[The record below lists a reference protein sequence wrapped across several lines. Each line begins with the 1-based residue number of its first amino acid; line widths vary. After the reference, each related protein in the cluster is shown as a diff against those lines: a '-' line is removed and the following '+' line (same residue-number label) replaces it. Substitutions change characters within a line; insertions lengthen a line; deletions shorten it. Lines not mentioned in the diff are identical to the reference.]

1 LRTFLPLA
9 RLPLTGDRLDC
20 PKISMFGAIWGG
32 MAKLK
37 VDQAMKRAKAHM
49 RKGEMAEARALYEA
63 ILADYPKNERVKTA
77 LAELSGP
84 VKVAAFAKGAA
95 SGAAEPP
102 AEVFAKL
109 SQAYQAGRLQ
119 DVHAMTGQLLSQY
132 GNSGK
137 LWNFRAAVSSNL
149 NLLSDAEQALRN
161 VVRLQPDMVAAKSN
175 LGVIL
180 ERLGKLDEAEECYR
194 AVIVRT
200 PEFAEAHNNLG
211 NILKSAGKLAEAQ
224 ACYLNA
230 IARKA
235 DYVDAHYN
243 LANTLRERDLLED
256 ARQQYFKTLKLQPKL
271 AEAWYGLG
279 QTMAALKSLPEAVEA
294 YQRALAVKPGYVP
307 AIVEQLREQSH
318 LCDWRACD
326 MFAQHAAQLGI
337 TGDAALPF
345 PLLPFEDNPAHQLAR
360 SRNFAKSLLPPAAP
374 VSTIKPTSP
383 EGRKIRLGYFSADFH
398 DHATM
403 FLMAGILRHHDRSK
417 FEIFVFSY
425 GKNKDG
431 AQRDQVL
438 DNVDQF
444 FDVRDMPDGDL
455 ITLTR
460 AQNLDIAI
468 DLKGYTRDSR
478 LEPFAARLAPLQI
491 SYLGYPGTLGC
502 DFIDYIVADPVVIP
516 PEQRGGY
523 QEKIIYLPD
532 CYQPNDNTRE
542 ISTKAMTR
550 AELGLPEDG
559 FVFCCLNNNYKIM
572 PTEFAI
578 WMRVMKKVEGS
589 VLWLWCNNDVA
600 KANLR
605 ASAEKQGVSGDR
617 LIFAGYMPQSEHLA
631 RLRHADL
638 FIDTFHVNAHTTASD
653 ALWAG
658 LPVVTLAGKQFAAR
672 VAASLLSA
680 VGLPELITDTPAAY
694 EELIL
699 KLAQNP
705 DMLSDIRTK
714 LAANRQTKPLF
725 DTEGYTRG
733 FEQGLER
740 AFAQRLAGEAFSD
753 IAVNA

>member
-1 LRTFLPLA
+1 
-9 RLPLTGDRLDC
+9 
-20 PKISMFGAIWGG
+20 

-63 ILADYPKNERVKTA
+63 VLADYPKNERVKTA

-84 VKVAAFAKGAA
+84 VKVAAPSKGAA
-95 SGAAEPP
+95 SGTTEPP

-132 GNSGK
+132 GNSAK

-149 NLLSDAEQALRN
+149 NLLDDAEQALRQ
-161 VVRLQPDMVAAKSN
+161 VVRLQPGMVAAKSN

-180 ERLGKLDEAEECYR
+180 ERLGKLAEAEECYR
-194 AVIVRT
+194 AVIASA

-211 NILKSAGKLAEAQ
+211 NILKSSGKLEEAQ
-224 ACYLNA
+224 GCYINA

-235 DYVDAHYN
+235 DYADAHYN
-243 LANTLRERDLLED
+243 LANTLRERDQLED
-256 ARQQYFKTLKLQPKL
+256 AKQQYFKTLKLQPKL

-279 QTMAALKSLPEAVEA
+279 QTLAELKSAPEAVEA
-294 YQRALAVKPGYVP
+294 YQRALAIKPGYVL
-307 AIVEQLREQSH
+307 AIVELLREQSR

-326 MFAQHAAQLGI
+326 LFDQYGAQLGV
-337 TGDAALPF
+337 TGEAALPF

-360 SRNFAKSLLPPAAP
+360 SRNWAQSHFSAAAP
-374 VSTIKPTSP
+374 VSTIQPTP
-383 EGRKIRLGYFSADFH
+383 ADGRKIRLGYFSADFH

-417 FEIFVFSY
+417 FEIFAFSY
-425 GKNKDG
+425 GHTTDG
-431 AQRDQVL
+431 AQRDQML
-438 DNVDQF
+438 ENVDQF
-444 FDVRDMPDGDL
+444 FDVQEMSDGVL
-455 ITLTR
+455 VAFAR
-460 AQNLDIAI
+460 EQNLDIAI
-468 DLKGYTRDSR
+468 DLKGYTRNSR
-478 LEPFAARLAPLQI
+478 LEPFAKRVAPLQI
-491 SYLGYPGTLGC
+491 SYLGYPGTLGA
-502 DFIDYIVADPVVIP
+502 DFIDYIIADPVVIP
-516 PEQRGGY
+516 PEQRSGY
-523 QEKIIYLPD
+523 HEKIIYLPG
-532 CYQPNDNTRE
+532 CYQPNDNTRD
-542 ISTKAMTR
+542 ISNKPMTR

-572 PTEFAI
+572 PAEFAI

-589 VLWLWCNNDVA
+589 VLWLWCNDDVA
-600 KANLR
+600 KTNLR
-605 ASAEKQGVSGDR
+605 ESAEKHGVSGDR

-638 FIDTFHVNAHTTASD
+638 FIDTFNVNAHTTASD

-672 VAASLLSA
+672 VAASLLS
-680 VGLPELITDTPAAY
+680 VIGLPELTAETPEAY

-705 DMLSDIRTK
+705 DMLADLRTK
-714 LAANRQTKPLF
+714 LDANRLTQPLF

-733 FEQGLER
+733 FEQGLEQ
-740 AFAQRLAGEAFSD
+740 AFVQRLAGEAFSD
-753 IAVNA
+753 IAVNV

>member
-1 LRTFLPLA
+1 MVRG
-9 RLPLTGDRLDC
+9 R
-20 PKISMFGAIWGG
+20 

-63 ILADYPKNERVKTA
+63 VLADYPKNERVKTA

-84 VKVAAFAKGAA
+84 VKPALGAKGGA
-95 SGAAEPP
+95 SGAAGEPP

-119 DVHAMTGQLLSQY
+119 DVHAMTGQLLGQY
-132 GNSGK
+132 GKSAK

-149 NLLSDAEQALRN
+149 NLLDDAEQALRQ
-161 VVRLQPDMVAAKSN
+161 VVHLQPDMVAAKSN

-180 ERLGKLDEAEECYR
+180 ERLGKLSEAEQCYR
-194 AVIVRT
+194 AVIAAS
-200 PEFAEAHNNLG
+200 PEFPEAHNNLG
-211 NILKSAGKLAEAQ
+211 NILKGAGKLEEAQ
-224 ACYLNA
+224 SCYMNA

-243 LANTLRERDLLED
+243 LANTLRERELLED
-256 ARQQYFKTLKLQPKL
+256 AKQQYFKTLKLQPKL

-279 QTMAALKSLPEAVEA
+279 QTMAELKSGPEAIEA
-294 YQRALAVKPGYVP
+294 YQRALAVKPGYVL
-307 AIVEQLREQSH
+307 AMVEQLREQSQ

-326 MFAQHAAQLGI
+326 LFDQYGAELGV
-337 TGDAALPF
+337 TGAAALPF

-360 SRNFAKSLLPPAAP
+360 SRNWAKSHFSAAAP
-374 VSTIKPTSP
+374 VSTIQPTP
-383 EGRKIRLGYFSADFH
+383 ADGRKIRLGYFSADFH

-425 GKNKDG
+425 GKSKTD

-438 DNVDQF
+438 ENVDQF
-444 FDVRDMPDGDL
+444 FDVRDMSDGDL
-455 ITLTR
+455 TKLAR
-460 AQNLDIAI
+460 EQNLDIAI
-468 DLKGYTRDSR
+468 DLKGYTRDGR
-478 LEPFAARLAPLQI
+478 LEPFAKRLAPVQI
-491 SYLGYPGTLGC
+491 SYLGYPGTLGA

-516 PEQRGGY
+516 PEQRSGY
-523 QEKIIYLPD
+523 HEKIIYLPD

-542 ISTKAMTR
+542 ISSKPMTR
-550 AELGLPEDG
+550 AELDLPEDG

-572 PTEFAI
+572 PSEFAI
-578 WMRVMKKVEGS
+578 WIRVMKKVEGS

-605 ASAEKQGVSGDR
+605 AAAEKHGISGDR

-638 FIDTFHVNAHTTASD
+638 FIDTFNVNAHTTASD

-680 VGLPELITDTPAAY
+680 IGLPELITDTPEAY

-705 DMLSDIRTK
+705 DMLAELRAK
-714 LAANRQTKPLF
+714 LATNRQTKPLF
-725 DTEGYTRG
+725 DTEGYTRW

-740 AFAQRLAGEAFSD
+740 AFAQRLADEAFSD
-753 IAVNA
+753 IAVSV

>member
-1 LRTFLPLA
+1 
-9 RLPLTGDRLDC
+9 
-20 PKISMFGAIWGG
+20 

-49 RKGEMAEARALYEA
+49 RKGEMAEARALYQA

-84 VKVAAFAKGAA
+84 VKPGAA
-95 SGAAEPP
+95 AKAGSGAAGEPP

-109 SQAYQAGRLQ
+109 SQAYQARRLQ
-119 DVHAMTGQLLSQY
+119 DVYAMTGQLLGQY
-132 GNSGK
+132 GNSAK

-149 NLLSDAEQALRN
+149 NLLDDAEQALRQ
-161 VVRLQPDMVAAKSN
+161 VVRLQPNMVAAKSN

-180 ERLGKLDEAEECYR
+180 ERLGKLSEAEECYR
-194 AVIVRT
+194 AVIAAS
-200 PEFAEAHNNLG
+200 PEFPEAHNNLG
-211 NILKSAGKLAEAQ
+211 NLLKGAGKLEEAQ
-224 ACYLNA
+224 GCYLNA

-243 LANTLRERDLLED
+243 LANTLRERELLED
-256 ARQQYFKTLKLQPKL
+256 AKQQYFKTLKLQPKL

-279 QTMAALKSLPEAVEA
+279 QTMAALKSAPEAIEA

-307 AIVEQLREQSH
+307 AIVEQLRQQSQ
-318 LCDWRACD
+318 LCDWRACGLFD
-326 MFAQHAAQLGI
+326 QYADQLGVR
-337 TGDAALPF
+337 GEAAVPF

-360 SRNFAKSLLPPAAP
+360 ARNWAQSHFSPAAP
-374 VSTIKPTSP
+374 ISTIEPAP
-383 EGRKIRLGYFSADFH
+383 ADGRKIRLGYFSADFH

-425 GKNKDG
+425 GKSKADAN
-431 AQRDQVL
+431 RDQVL
-438 DNVDQF
+438 ENVDRF
-444 FDVRDMPDGDL
+444 FDVQDMPDGE
-455 ITLTR
+455 LTKLAR
-460 AQNLDIAI
+460 EQNLDIAI
-468 DLKGYTRDSR
+468 DLKGYTRDAR
-478 LEPFAARLAPLQI
+478 LEPFTGRMAPLQI
-491 SYLGYPGTLGC
+491 SYLGYPGTLGA
-502 DFIDYIVADPVVIP
+502 DFIDYIVADPVVVP

-523 QEKIIYLPD
+523 HEKIIYLPG

-542 ISTKAMTR
+542 ISAKPLTR
-550 AELGLPEDG
+550 AELDLPEDG

-572 PTEFAI
+572 PQEFAI
-578 WMRVMKKVEGS
+578 WMRVMAKVEGS
-589 VLWLWCNNDVA
+589 VLWLWCNHDIA

-605 ASAEKQGVSGDR
+605 AAAEKHGISGDR

-631 RLRHADL
+631 RLRQADL
-638 FIDTFHVNAHTTASD
+638 FIDTFNVNAHTTASD

-680 VGLPELITDTPAAY
+680 IGLPELITETPEAY

-705 DMLSDIRTK
+705 DMLADLRTK
-714 LAANRQTKPLF
+714 LAANRETKPLF

-740 AFAQRLAGEAFSD
+740 AFAQRLAGEALSD
-753 IAVNA
+753 IAVSV

>member
-1 LRTFLPLA
+1 
-9 RLPLTGDRLDC
+9 
-20 PKISMFGAIWGG
+20 

-49 RKGEMAEARALYEA
+49 RKGELAEARALYEA
-63 ILADYPKNERVKTA
+63 ILVDYPKNERVKSA

-84 VKVAAFAKGAA
+84 VKPGVAAKGAA
-95 SGAAEPP
+95 SGPAGDPP
-102 AEVFAKL
+102 AEIFAKL

-119 DVHAMTGQLLSQY
+119 DVHAMTGQLLGQY
-132 GNSGK
+132 ANSAK

-149 NLLSDAEQALRN
+149 NLLEDAEQALRN
-161 VVRLQPDMVAAKSN
+161 VVRLQPAMVAAKSN

-180 ERLGKLDEAEECYR
+180 ERLGKLAEAEECYR
-194 AVIVRT
+194 AVIASS

-211 NILKSAGKLAEAQ
+211 NILKSAGKLEEAQ
-224 ACYLNA
+224 TCYLNA

-256 ARQQYFKTLKLQPKL
+256 AKQQYFKTLKLQPKL

-294 YQRALAVKPGYVP
+294 YQRALAVKPGYVL
-307 AIVEQLREQSH
+307 AMVEQLRQQSH

-326 MFAQHAAQLGI
+326 LFDQNASKLGV
-337 TGDAALPF
+337 TGEAALPF

-360 SRNFAKSLLPPAAP
+360 SRNYAQSLLPPAAP
-374 VSTIKPTSP
+374 ISTIKPTPS

-417 FEIFVFSY
+417 FEIFAFSY
-425 GKNKDG
+425 GKNNDG
-431 AQRDQVL
+431 AKRDQMR
-438 DNVDQF
+438 DHVDQF
-444 FDVRDMPDGDL
+444 FDVRDMADGEL
-455 ITLTR
+455 ITLAR

-502 DFIDYIVADPVVIP
+502 DFIDYIVADPVVIT
-516 PEQRGGY
+516 PEQRAGY
-523 QEKIIYLPD
+523 HEKIIYLPG

-542 ISTKAMTR
+542 ISTKPMTH
-550 AELGLPEDG
+550 ADLGLPEDG

-589 VLWLWCNNDVA
+589 VLWLWCNHDIA
-600 KANLR
+600 KDNLR
-605 ASAEKQGVSGDR
+605 AAAAKHGISGDR
-617 LIFAGYMPQSEHLA
+617 LIFADYMPQSEHLA

-705 DMLSDIRTK
+705 DMLAELRTK
-714 LAANRQTKPLF
+714 LDANCLTEPLF
-725 DTEGYTRG
+725 DTERYTRD
-733 FEQGLER
+733 FERGIEQ
-740 AFAQRLAGEAFSD
+740 AFAQRLAGEVLSD
-753 IAVNA
+753 IAVQA